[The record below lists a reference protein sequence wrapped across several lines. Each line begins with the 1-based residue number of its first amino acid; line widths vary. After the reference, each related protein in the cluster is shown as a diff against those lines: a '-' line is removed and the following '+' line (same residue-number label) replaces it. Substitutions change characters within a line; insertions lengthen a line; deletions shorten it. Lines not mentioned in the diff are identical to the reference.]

1 MASKPPS
8 LLPREHGAYAQMG
21 VALLAALALAPGWR
35 SLAQAVLTAA
45 LFFASEPL
53 LILLGQRGPAVRIAC
68 KGPAARRLA
77 ILGGLAALALA
88 GGWLGTPVALG
99 LSLVPPAV
107 LGLLLFGLFLAGR
120 ERTAAGE
127 VIAAWA
133 FAAATPAVVLLGGG
147 GLHRAGLLATL
158 LACLFTL
165 GTAVVHGHLLALR
178 KVSSSLP
185 RLAAALLGI
194 SLAAGA
200 WLLASRGLLPRSAF
214 ATFLPMTLAAVG
226 IWARPPAPRRLKA
239 VGWTAAVCALAGAAL
254 AVAALR

>member
-1 MASKPPS
+1 MATKPPS
-8 LLPREHGAYAQMG
+8 VLPREHGAYAQMG

-53 LILLGQRGPAVRIAC
+53 LILMGQRGPAVLTAC
-68 KGPAARRLA
+68 KVLAARRLA
-77 ILGGLAALALA
+77 VLACLATLALA
-88 GGWLGTPVALG
+88 GGWVGMPVAFG
-99 LSLVPPAV
+99 LALVPPAV

-147 GLHRAGLLATL
+147 GPRRAGLLATL

-178 KVSSSLP
+178 KASTGLP

-200 WLLASRGLLPRSAF
+200 WLGRGFLPRSAF
-214 ATFLPMTLAAVG
+214 ATFLPMTLAALG
-226 IWARPPAPRRLKA
+226 IWWLPPAPRLLKG
-239 VGWTAAVCALAGAAL
+239 VGWTAAFCALAGAAL
-254 AVAALR
+254 AVTALR